1 VEPSLACP
9 VAPFAGVCP
18 AVAPELPLL
27 SPCPAHKLLVDGMN
41 RIVMTRLAR
50 IDSLADGQGG
60 LLQLE
65 TSEGPLEIRFTYED
79 AERLIAGLDA
89 ARARIRDDRAR
100 AALPPIAEKQ
110 KMAVSWEK
118 AMDPVNQVAVLRAH
132 FPDRTTQDTR
142 IPRGEIAQIV
152 EFLSHA
158 LRRMEPGSD
167 MRQ

>member
-1 VEPSLACP
+1 
-9 VAPFAGVCP
+9 
-18 AVAPELPLL
+18 LL
-27 SPCPAHKLLVDGMN
+27 RDPGMK
-41 RIVMTRLAR
+41 RIVMTQLGKV
-50 IDSLADGQGG
+50 DTLSDGQGG
-60 LLQLE
+60 ALEIE

-79 AERLIAGLDA
+79 AGRLIAGLDA
-89 ARARIRDDRAR
+89 ARGRIRDDRAR

-110 KMAVSWEK
+110 KIAVSWEK
-118 AMDPVNQVAVLRAH
+118 SMDPVNQVAVLRAH